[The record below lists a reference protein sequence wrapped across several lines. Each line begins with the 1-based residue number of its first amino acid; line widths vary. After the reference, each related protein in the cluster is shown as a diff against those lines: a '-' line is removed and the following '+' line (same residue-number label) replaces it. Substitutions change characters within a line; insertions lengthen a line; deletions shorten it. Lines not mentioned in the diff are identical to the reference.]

1 MWQVSQFTV
10 ARNLADHALPT
21 HNLVFNTQSG
31 RCMIL
36 RDPDWQRILAALPAP
51 EAAPADVRK
60 AISSL
65 VEARMIVDA
74 ETDEQQAFSVDF
86 DALRYHPRRIFPL
99 LAVTTACNIGCTYC
113 YEEGTQSFTMSERVV
128 EGVLRWMEQRI
139 VRDGI
144 REIYPGLFG
153 GEPLLY
159 PRLLFALM
167 DGFHALSQRYDVKGE
182 FYSSSNG
189 VLLTPQLAEQ
199 LAQRGLTQLQISL
212 DGTEDVHNE
221 RRIGKKGQPSFQESL
236 RGIKIAVEHIRNVTV
251 KVNFDRH
258 NRASIGAL
266 FDFLINEGLQKRV
279 DVKLEAIAY
288 QMPDSRVHHDPAYV
302 IPPESVEMADAYLEL
317 MLEAKQHG
325 LKVTQDTSH
334 TTPCMFSS
342 HHGVIIGPR
351 GNIYKCISLVG
362 RSEFKIGTVFDDA
375 YDDEEYGRQMDT
387 TKRLAQ
393 CYEEACPYIPVC
405 AGGCAYESVV
415 RTGRYDLRYCTKQQ
429 LEAFY
434 YKRHLLKY
442 QKQLEAL
449 GMRPLSTQ
457 ELHET
462 ALPAPRTSAAPAHL
476 VPLQSIRKRSSVP
489 LATKGTG
496 RNG

>member
-10 ARNLADHALPT
+10 VRNLAEHALPT
-21 HNLVFNTQSG
+21 HNLVFSTQSG

-36 RDPDWQRILAALPAP
+36 RDLDWQRILAALPAP
-51 EAAPADVRK
+51 ELAPGDVRR
-60 AISSL
+60 AIDGL
-65 VEARMIVDA
+65 VEARMIVSADA
-74 ETDEQQAFSVDF
+74 DEQQAFGGSF
-86 DALRYHPRRIFPL
+86 DALRYHPQRIFPL
-99 LAVTTACNIGCTYC
+99 IAVTTACNIGCTYC
-113 YEEGTQSFTMSERVV
+113 YEEGTPNLTMSSQVV
-128 EGVLRWMEQRI
+128 AGVLRWLEQRI
-139 VRDGI
+139 VQDGI

-153 GEPLLY
+153 GEPFMY

-167 DGFHALSQRYDVKGE
+167 DGFHDLRQRYGIKGE

-189 VLLTPQLAEQ
+189 ILLTHELAAQ

-212 DGTEDVHNE
+212 DGTEDIHNE

-236 RGIKIAVEHIRNVTV
+236 RGIKVAIEHIRNVTV

-258 NRASIGAL
+258 NRSSISAL
-266 FDFLINEGLQKRV
+266 FDRLIAEGLQKRV

-288 QMPDSRVHHDPAYV
+288 QMPDSRVQHNPGYV
-302 IPPESVEMADAYLEL
+302 IPPESVEMADAYVEL
-317 MLEAKQHG
+317 MVEARQHG
-325 LKVTQDTSH
+325 LKVTPDTAH

-342 HHGVIIGPR
+342 HHGVIIGPE

-362 RSEFKIGTVFDDA
+362 RPEFKVGTVFDEE
-375 YDDEEYGRQMDT
+375 YDTDEYGRQMDT
-387 TKRLAQ
+387 TKRISQ
-393 CYEEACPYIPVC
+393 CYEEKCPYIPVC

-415 RTGRYDLRYCTKQQ
+415 RTGRYDLRYCTRQM

-434 YKRHLLKY
+434 YKRYLLRY

-449 GMRPLSTQ
+449 GMRPLSAQ

-462 ALPAPRTSAAPAHL
+462 AVPVPATTSPVRI
-476 VPLQSIRKRSSVP
+476 VPLQSIRRRSS
-489 LATKGTG
+489 GTFSPVG
-496 RNG
+496 